1 MTSEFNLT
9 SVDDLPMLV
18 SHIHDHFESST
29 KPLKIKV
36 QNKRSLDANAQ
47 VHVWIPQIA
56 NWMGESVDYVRKL
69 TKMQQGLPIIL
80 ADSEYGDKTRFV
92 LDKCGFESLTMDQQ
106 LGLVDFLPVTRLFST
121 KQHNAFRDSIQVHY
135 EHQGL
140 TLEYQNK

>member
-1 MTSEFNLT
+1 MASEFNLT
-9 SVDDLPMLV
+9 SIDDLPMLV
-18 SHIHDHFESST
+18 SHIHDHFDSST

-36 QNKRSLDANAQ
+36 QDKRSLDANAQ

-121 KQHNAFRDSIQVHY
+121 KQHNAFRDSIQIHY

-140 TLEYQNK
+140 TLEYKNK

>member
-1 MTSEFNLT
+1 MASEFNLT

-36 QNKRSLDANAQ
+36 QDKRSLDANAQ

-121 KQHNAFRDSIQVHY
+121 KQHNAFRDLIQVHY

>member
-1 MTSEFNLT
+1 MASEFNLT

-36 QNKRSLDANAQ
+36 QDKRSLDANAQ

-92 LDKCGFESLTMDQQ
+92 LDKCGFEYLTMDQQ

>member
-1 MTSEFNLT
+1 MASEFNLT
-9 SVDDLPMLV
+9 SIDDLPMLV
-18 SHIHDHFESST
+18 SHIHDHFDSST

-36 QNKRSLDANAQ
+36 QDKRSLDANAQ

-80 ADSEYGDKTRFV
+80 ADGEYGDKTRFV